1 MPDYSKSLIYKIC
14 CKDISVREMYIG
26 STTNHYK
33 RTATHKC
40 NCNNETGEKYNL
52 KVYKFIREHGGWDN
66 WEMVELYKYPCNSKP
81 ELTEEEGNAYNTF
94 VCDFDMLNDQKP
106 NRTKA
111 EYDKEERQEYLNQ
124 KSKEWHQNNLETARQ
139 SARDRAEANKEKN
152 QTPEKCDCGL
162 MIAHGNMPKHKK
174 TPKHT
179 KRMKDLAEGKEID
192 DKPKCKKQECECG
205 AFVTNLKRHKT
216 QSGHAK
222 RMENI
227 ANHSGAS

>member
-66 WEMVELYKYPCNSKP
+66 WEMVELYKYPCNSKQ
-81 ELTEEEGNAYNTF
+81 ELAEEEGNAYDRF
-94 VCDFDMLNDQKP
+94 VCYFDMLNDQKP

-124 KSKEWHQNNLETARQ
+124 KSKERYDANRERERREARERYH
-139 SARDRAEANKEKN
+139 AKKEELN
-152 QTPEKCDCGL
+152 TPTPCECGL
-162 MIAHGNMPKHKK
+162 MITKQNLTKHKGK
-174 TPKHT
+174 PIHF
-179 KRMKDLAEGKEID
+179 KRMAALAEGKEID
-192 DKPKCKKQECECG
+192 DKSKCKKQECECG

-216 QSGHAK
+216 QGGHKK
-222 RMENI
+222 RM
-227 ANHSGAS
+227 ALKDSSS